1 MIPRCGH
8 APQIEKSRLVNQL
21 ISRYLRDRLKTIPPA
36 LDPTRF
42 LIQSTEPVRARA
54 GFLPTPLPFSFPAD
68 ERFHAYFSA
77 NFSGRV
83 RRLPA
88 SRPAVAGCRETTVRN
103 IDWTAARTIVELG
116 AGTGPIT
123 HVIARNA
130 APACRVIVVERDPDF
145 VRLLRERFG
154 ERPNFDIVQGNV
166 RDLASLL
173 ADLGVDRVDHVVS
186 GLPVPSLPLAV
197 QQALF
202 QAVGNVLRSDGTFNQ
217 ITEIPWLYWRFYRRH
232 FDDVQFVF
240 EPRNLPP
247 AGAYFCRGS
256 KA

>member
-1 MIPRCGH
+1 MPRRRAASSSSNATPTLSACSASVLASG
-8 APQIEKSRLVNQL
+8 PTS
-21 ISRYLRDRLKTIPPA
+21 ISS
-36 LDPTRF
+36 
-42 LIQSTEPVRARA
+42 Q
-54 GFLPTPLPFSFPAD
+54 
-68 ERFHAYFSA
+68 
-77 NFSGRV
+77 
-83 RRLPA
+83 
-88 SRPAVAGCRETTVRN
+88 
-103 IDWTAARTIVELG
+103 
-116 AGTGPIT
+116 GTS
-123 HVIARNA
+123 
-130 APACRVIVVERDPDF
+130 
-145 VRLLRERFG
+145 
-154 ERPNFDIVQGNV
+154 

-202 QAVGNVLRSDGTFNQ
+202 QAVGNVLRGNGTFNQ